1 MVETRC
7 SQVADRHRRRSGS
20 RLGVHLR
27 KGVGRAVVRRTPWKV
42 LGGSSAVNAGVWM
55 RAPAVDFV
63 RWAKAGLPHW
73 SIKDVLPFF
82 QSSERTV
89 SGSDGWHGRSR
100 TRADPS
106 IGRRRN
112 LGYAARFHCF
122 GRDAVLY

>member
-1 MVETRC
+1 MQTVIGGDPDHDWGYTSEKGWGE
-7 SQVADRHRRRSGS
+7 RSF
-20 RLGVHLR
+20 
-27 KGVGRAVVRRTPWKV
+27 AVPRGKV